1 MREKLKVRGEKEKKE
16 QISNY
21 KNQIN
26 QNFQI
31 QNGETEKRKN
41 VETKNEGAKKWTLK
55 MRKFKG

>member
-1 MREKLKVRGEKEKKE
+1 MRKKLKVRGEKEKKE

-41 VETKNEGAKKWTLK
+41 VETKNEGEKKWCLVL
-55 MRKFKG
+55 KFKG